1 MLWESLLGKFYQ
13 YLEQLVEVLH
23 YCWIFT
29 DSKVCVGVLQ
39 KELLIAPFTE
49 RFKTVAL
56 GKIFLIRFTHNYKK
70 TRKHWISAEIW
81 LMEVSVQGTLLKELH
96 IPPFLERFKIA
107 TLGRSYW
114 WILPLLG
121 LNYLNIEFLLNFW
134 LWEIMY
140 RVLYERI

>member
-29 DSKVCVGVLQ
+29 DSKECVGVLQ